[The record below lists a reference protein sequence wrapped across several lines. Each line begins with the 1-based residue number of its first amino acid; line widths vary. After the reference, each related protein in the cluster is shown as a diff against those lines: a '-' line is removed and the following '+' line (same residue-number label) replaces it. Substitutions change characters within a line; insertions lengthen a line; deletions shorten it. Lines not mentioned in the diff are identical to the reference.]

1 MVSFY
6 LITHLLLYIIHT
18 HHLFYMLNVDTL
30 KKCDNAFEIMNIW
43 IPHPIQL
50 LPQEIP
56 ISSHFHC
63 QIQLVSP
70 SSSTRRTWA
79 TDLV

>member
-1 MVSFY
+1 MVSLY
-6 LITHLLLYIIHT
+6 LIKYLLLYIVRT
-18 HHLFYMLNVDTL
+18 HHLFYVLNVDTL
-30 KKCDNAFEIMNIW
+30 KKSDNASEIMNIW

-70 SSSTRRTWA
+70 SSSTSRPWA
-79 TDLV
+79 THGV